1 MAQEEQFKQF
11 MLEHL
16 EEYYDYL
23 RIPSISAQN
32 KGIDKTVAWLEDKFK
47 EIGAKKVEIWHE
59 LGGNPVVYAEFSG
72 HADKTVLFYN
82 HYDVQPPD
90 PLDEWDSEPF
100 EPTEREGKL
109 YARGVADD
117 KGELISR
124 LALVQY
130 YQENG
135 GLPVKMKF
143 IIEGQE
149 EVGSPT
155 VQDYV
160 HAHKEQ
166 LAADAC
172 IWEGGG
178 KDDDERFQITAGL
191 KGVVSFDMEVETAE
205 KDLHSSTASYADNA
219 AWRLVQA
226 LNTLKDANGQVQVP
240 GFYDDV
246 MPLEKAAQKA
256 VDEMEFNGQAIKDQF
271 GLKRPFVTDDPAYA
285 MINTPTMTINGLSS
299 GYEGEGV
306 KTVIPRYALAKFDC
320 RLVPDQDPRTI
331 FELIR
336 KYLDEQGFDDVKM
349 TFVIGEQPFRTS
361 LEDPFVKMNVETAQ
375 EVYGKDK
382 TTVIPN
388 SAGSGPAAQ
397 FVEELGVP
405 LVEIG
410 IGYGGNGPHAPNEH
424 IRLKGYQD
432 GSWYFYQL
440 LNKYAAQ

>member
-1 MAQEEQFKQF
+1 MTKEQQFKDYV
-11 MLEHL
+11 MDRLP
-16 EEYYDYL
+16 EYYDYL
-23 RIPSISAQN
+23 RIPGVSAQGT
-32 KGIDKTVAWLEDKFK
+32 GIDATVDWLKNKFA
-47 EIGAKKVEIWHE
+47 EVGAKKVEVWHE
-59 LGGNPVVYAEFSG
+59 LGGNPVVYAEFAG
-72 HADKTVLFYN
+72 HSDKTVLFYN
-82 HYDVQPPD
+82 HYDVQPPE
-90 PLDEWDSEPF
+90 PLDEWESEPF
-100 EPTEREGKL
+100 EPTERAGKL

-124 LALVQY
+124 LAIIQY

-135 GLPVKMKF
+135 GLPSKMKF
-143 IIEGQE
+143 VVEGQE

-155 VQDYV
+155 IQDYV

-178 KDDDERFQITAGL
+178 KDANEAFQITAGL
-191 KGVVSFDMEVETAE
+191 KGVVSFDMTVETAE

-226 LNTLKDANGQVQVP
+226 LNSLKDASGQVLVA

-246 MPLEKAAQKA
+246 KPLEAAAQKA
-256 VDEMEFNGQAIKDQF
+256 VEEMEFNGQAIKEQF
-271 GLKRPFVTDDPAYA
+271 GLKRPFVTDKPAYA
-285 MINTPTMTINGLSS
+285 LINTPTMTINGLSS
-299 GYEGEGV
+299 GYEGAGV
-306 KTVIPRYALAKFDC
+306 KTVIPRRALAKFDC
-320 RLVPDQDPRTI
+320 RLVPDQEPRKI
-331 FELIR
+331 FNLIR
-336 KYLDEQGFDDVKM
+336 AHLDQHGFEDVKI
-349 TFVIGEQPFRTS
+349 TFNIGEPPFRTS
-361 LEDPFVKMNVETAQ
+361 LEDPFVKLNIETAQ
-375 EVYGKDK
+375 EIYGAEH

-424 IRLKGYQD
+424 IRLQDYRD
-432 GSWYFYQL
+432 GSWFLYQL
-440 LNKYAAQ
+440 LNKYAVK